1 MGEPQSM
8 RTIYR
13 TDKSLYMSI
22 LQHLIRPLKN
32 IPGLIKPAKTYPGES
47 LQLKIPKYAR
57 QCHVQERQVEGVY
70 IYDLTSVAARPIVPP
85 ATKTKVS
92 GDIDGKVPAIDS
104 SPDSK
109 VHRIYYFA
117 GGSFRSPPS
126 SQHWKFLTG
135 VVTKFPHAVV
145 SVISPP
151 LAPKSTAPKC
161 FPQLLRMY
169 RELMREAAE
178 NKQRITF
185 AGDSS
190 GGNLAIALTLEALK
204 EGPMYAPDAVLMI
217 SPAVDSAKR
226 NPKMWKLEP
235 SDPVL
240 SVGFTR
246 KVTEGW
252 RGDWPAS
259 DPRVSPL
266 HADLMILRDRGIK
279 VFAVTGGN
287 DILTPDA
294 LLFRDKCV
302 DAGVEGEWLH
312 WEGQMHCFPLAFMYG
327 LRESREG
334 YEWIVS
340 KLDKIGKGEWK

>member
-1 MGEPQSM
+1 MEESPSI
-8 RTIYR
+8 RTIHR
-13 TDKSLYMSI
+13 SDKSLYMSI
-22 LQHLIRPLKN
+22 LQHVIRPLKN

-47 LQLKIPKYAR
+47 LQLKIPKSAR
-57 QCHVQERQVEGVY
+57 QCHIQERQVEGVY
-70 IYDLTSVAARPIVPP
+70 IYDLTSASTRAVVPP
-85 ATKTKVS
+85 ATKAKVS
-92 GDIDGKVPAIDS
+92 EDVDSKTPAPNS
-104 SPDSK
+104 SPGSK
-109 VHRIYYFA
+109 EHRIYYFA

-126 SQHWKFLTG
+126 GQHWKFLTG
-135 VVTKFPHAVV
+135 IATKFPNAAL
-145 SVISPP
+145 SIISPP
-151 LAPKSTAPKC
+151 LAPKSPAPKA

-226 NPKMWKLEP
+226 NPKMLKLEP

-246 KVTEGW
+246 KVTELW
-252 RGDWPAS
+252 RGEWPAS

-266 HADLMILRDRGIK
+266 HADLAVLKDRGIK
-279 VFAVTGGN
+279 IFAVTGGS

-302 DAGVEGEWLH
+302 DVGVQGEWLH

-334 YEWIVS
+334 YEWIVG
-340 KLDKIGKGEWK
+340 KLDQIAKGEWK